1 MNTFFTILIALF
13 AFGVIV
19 TVHEFGHFITARLT
33 GMRVL
38 EFGLG
43 IPPKIKKIFT
53 DKK

>member
-1 MNTFFTILIALF
+1 MNIILGILLALLVFFVVVMI
-13 AFGVIV
+13 
-19 TVHEFGHFITARLT
+19 HEFGHFITARLT

-43 IPPKIKKIFT
+43 IPPKIKKVFT